1 LENGAGPVQS
11 LHTTVVGPGQQ
22 RVELQIRTEAMHRVC
37 EYGIAAHALYKDGA
51 RTVSLPRDS
60 GAYTWLRETVA
71 RLNDPNLNPEEFL
84 ENTKLELFHDQV
96 FCFTPKGKIIGLP
109 RGANAIDFGYAVHTD
124 VGNTCVGAKIN
135 GRIMPLMT
143 ELANGDEVEIIRSKA
158 QVPPPAWEQIAVTGK
173 ARAAIR
179 RATREAVR
187 KQFGGLGRQILE
199 RVFERAGRP
208 LSDSLLQQ
216 AAPRLGHQTV
226 ADLVAAV
233 GRGELTS
240 DGVLKA
246 VYPDYQDERTT
257 SSPRATVGD
266 GWFGLDRSRTMKF
279 RVPGDGETSELAIP
293 IRGISGELPV
303 QFAPEGGAVPGDRIV
318 GILTP
323 GEGITVYP
331 IQSQALKEFDDQPER
346 WLDVRWDINPDD
358 PVRFPASIALTS
370 LNEPGSLAQIAQVI
384 ADNDGNIDNIKMI
397 RKGADFHEIL
407 IDLEVWDLK
416 HLNRITSQLKQKP
429 IISSV
434 ARANG

>member
-1 LENGAGPVQS
+1 M
-11 LHTTVVGPGQQ
+11 VGPGRQ
-22 RVELQIRTEAMHRVC
+22 RVELQIRTEEMNRVG

-51 RTVSLPRDS
+51 KISSMPRES
-60 GAYTWLRETVA
+60 GAYTWLRETID

-96 FCFTPKGKIIGLP
+96 FCFTPKGKIIALP

-158 QVPPPAWEQIAVTGK
+158 QVPPPAWEHIAVTGK

-187 KQFGGLGRQILE
+187 KQFGGLGRQILV
-199 RVFERAGRP
+199 RAFERADRP
-208 LSDSLLQQ
+208 LSDSLLTQ
-216 AAPRLGHQTV
+216 AAPRLGHNSLG
-226 ADLVAAV
+226 DLIAAV

-240 DGVLKA
+240 EGVLKA

-257 SSPRATVGD
+257 TSPRAAAGE
-266 GWFGLDRSRTMKF
+266 GWFGLEGGRTMKL
-279 RVPGDGETSELAIP
+279 R
-293 IRGISGELPV
+293 
-303 QFAPEGGAVPGDRIV
+303 VPGDRIV

-331 IQSQALKEFDDQPER
+331 IQSRELKEFDDQPER

-358 PVRFPASIALTS
+358 PVRFPARIALTS

-384 ADNDGNIDNIKMI
+384 ADNDGNIDNIKMV

-416 HLNRITSQLKQKP
+416 HLNRITSQLRQKP

-434 ARANG
+434 DRVNG

>member
-1 LENGAGPVQS
+1 M
-11 LHTTVVGPGQQ
+11 VGPGRQ
-22 RVELQIRTEAMHRVC
+22 RVELQIRTEEMNRVG

-51 RTVSLPRDS
+51 KISSMPRES
-60 GAYTWLRETVA
+60 GAYTWLRETID

-96 FCFTPKGKIIGLP
+96 FCFTPKGKIIALP

-158 QVPPPAWEQIAVTGK
+158 QVPPPAWEHIAVTGK

-187 KQFGGLGRQILE
+187 KQFGGLGRQILV
-199 RVFERAGRP
+199 RAFERADRP
-208 LSDSLLQQ
+208 LSDSLLTQ
-216 AAPRLGHQTV
+216 AAPRLGHNSLG
-226 ADLVAAV
+226 DLIAAV

-240 DGVLKA
+240 EGVLKA

-257 SSPRATVGD
+257 TSPRAAAGE
-266 GWFGLDRSRTMKF
+266 GWFGLEGGRTMKF
-279 RVPGDGETSELAIP
+279 RVPGEAETSSHSIP
-293 IRGISGELPV
+293 IRGISGDLPV
-303 QFAPEGGAVPGDRIV
+303 QFASEGGAVPGDRIV

-331 IQSQALKEFDDQPER
+331 IQSRELKEFDDQPER

-358 PVRFPASIALTS
+358 PVRFPARIALTS

-384 ADNDGNIDNIKMI
+384 ADNDGNIDNIKMV

-416 HLNRITSQLKQKP
+416 HLNRITSQLRQKP

-434 ARANG
+434 DRVNG

>member
-1 LENGAGPVQS
+1 
-11 LHTTVVGPGQQ
+11 
-22 RVELQIRTEAMHRVC
+22 
-37 EYGIAAHALYKDGA
+37 
-51 RTVSLPRDS
+51 
-60 GAYTWLRETVA
+60 
-71 RLNDPNLNPEEFL
+71 
-84 ENTKLELFHDQV
+84 
-96 FCFTPKGKIIGLP
+96 
-109 RGANAIDFGYAVHTD
+109 
-124 VGNTCVGAKIN
+124 
-135 GRIMPLMT
+135 
-143 ELANGDEVEIIRSKA
+143 
-158 QVPPPAWEQIAVTGK
+158 VPPPAWEQIAVTGK

-187 KQFGGLGRQILE
+187 KQFGGLGRQILS
-199 RVFERAGRP
+199 RVFERAERP

-216 AAPRLGHQTV
+216 AAPRLGHQNV

-233 GRGELTS
+233 GRGEVTS
-240 DGVLKA
+240 EGVLKA

-257 SSPRATVGD
+257 TTPRAAVGE
-266 GWFGLDRSRTMKF
+266 GWFGLDRTPTMKF
-279 RVPGDGETSELAIP
+279 RVPGDGETSTQLAIP

-303 QFAPEGGAVPGDRIV
+303 QFAPESGAVPGDRIV

-331 IQSQALKEFDDQPER
+331 IQSPALKEFDDQPER

-358 PVRFPASIALTS
+358 PVRFPARIALTS

-384 ADNDGNIDNIKMI
+384 ADSDGNIDNIKMV
-397 RKGADFHEIL
+397 RKGADFHEIM

-434 ARANG
+434 ERALA